1 MQMMTLA
8 ATITAPPALQTTS
21 CEVVMVHVVQR
32 AGRSKR
38 PSIQPDHV
46 VQGYNSRLACT
57 GVDNE
62 QETNKLKN
70 KNYNNF
76 FSAKMRLI
84 VLSTLLLAS
93 WAAGQATDAVEIQRQ
108 RLIKFPEEFD
118 PNVAPPTSDKADE
131 AKRILDQIAKVNE
144 AFGYVKKKP
153 DQPKLP
159 PILDSSQYLFP
170 KPAQQPFHSQQHHF
184 SGSNGQTLLEP
195 SIRAV
200 KLTRHVVDASRE
212 QQQQP
217 LYFRPNQVQL
227 PQPSSAQEAQQLPAH
242 FVIPV
247 HLYKLNKEQYL
258 RENAP
263 QEYRV
268 KGYKIIGDV
277 DSFYGKAKGLL
288 HDKNQKQSKT
298 TPKYHLFF
306 LPRELALNDDGTPKR
321 GKPTAT
327 STTTTTKVP
336 SSSKESRFDSREK
349 LMHKPQSLPQPQI
362 QSQLQP
368 QSAPSRMPAVVT
380 PDTNGNRKR
389 ISGLVGSTT
398 KPLRGSSKDA
408 DQTQQL
414 QASSSSLKVSSAP
427 GHSNIAQQTT
437 LPPTGG
443 LLPNRNRLNVFRVP
457 SVNLAEM
464 QNQTST
470 AIKNAFQNIFKMPFR
485 TPIALTGTTATQ
497 PVVVQSGA
505 QQNTALLQDSQDD
518 YKWDDEREGGG
529 DGDGD
534 IDTLEQMENTAA
546 EQDTSAGAEK
556 HLFAHKTH
564 HLMNTIGTVATAHQG
579 TQKQALRE
587 GGIIIQRL
595 KVRKGGIAIAGPG
608 GVATAGSGGT
618 AIVGPGG
625 YALTHPRSLTIAGPG
640 AKVIS
645 IPADVDLKDALQR
658 TDVDAQ
664 SFPREGKVV
673 ATGPTV
679 YYAPPTGMT
688 DDDEE
693 EMQEFEA

>member
-1 MQMMTLA
+1 M
-8 ATITAPPALQTTS
+8 
-21 CEVVMVHVVQR
+21 
-32 AGRSKR
+32 G
-38 PSIQPDHV
+38 
-46 VQGYNSRLACT
+46 
-57 GVDNE
+57 
-62 QETNKLKN
+62 
-70 KNYNNF
+70 
-76 FSAKMRLI
+76 
-84 VLSTLLLAS
+84 
-93 WAAGQATDAVEIQRQ
+93 
-108 RLIKFPEEFD
+108 
-118 PNVAPPTSDKADE
+118 PPTSDKADE

-170 KPAQQPFHSQQHHF
+170 KPAQQPFHAHKHHF
-184 SGSNGQTLLEP
+184 SGSQGQTLLEP

-200 KLTRHVVDASRE
+200 KLTRNVVNGMSKE
-212 QQQQP
+212 QKQQDQET
-217 LYFRPNQVQL
+217 LYFRPNQVLL

-258 RENAP
+258 REHAP
-263 QEYRV
+263 HEYRV

-277 DSFYGKAKGLL
+277 DSFYGKAKAML
-288 HDKNQKQSKT
+288 HEKNQKQGKT

-327 STTTTTKVP
+327 STTSTTSTTTKGP
-336 SSSKESRFDSREK
+336 SSSKESRFDSHEK
-349 LMHKPQSLPQPQI
+349 PIHKPQHQPHSLPQ
-362 QSQLQP
+362 SQQQP
-368 QSAPSRMPAVVT
+368 QSQSQSQSTPSRIPAIAT
-380 PDTNGNRKR
+380 SEANGSRKR
-389 ISGLVGSTT
+389 TTGSTT

-408 DQTQQL
+408 DQNQQIL
-414 QASSSSLKVSSAP
+414 TSSSSLKVNSAP
-427 GHSNIAQQTT
+427 SHSNVAQQTT
-437 LPPTGG
+437 LAPTGG
-443 LLPNRNRLNVFRVP
+443 LMPNRNRLNVFRVP

-485 TPIALTGTTATQ
+485 QPIALTGTTAVQ

-505 QQNTALLQDSQDD
+505 VENSDMLQDSQDD

-534 IDTLEQMENTAA
+534 IDTVEQMENTAA

-556 HLFAHKTH
+556 HLFVHKKH
-564 HLMNTIGTVATAHQG
+564 HLMDTIGTVATAHHG

-645 IPADVDLKDALQR
+645 IPADVDLKDALKR
-658 TDVDAQ
+658 TDVDAR

-688 DDDEE
+688 EEDEDQE
-693 EMQEFEA
+693 EVQEFEALQ